1 MHGRRNRRQLCSEY
15 FSLTFSSATLRKYIF
30 HHYLMHKLMNKTSRL
45 QQQAIRFSNA
55 QHDTSI
61 PSKSIR
67 RYLPSQESPIDLG
80 TWLLTVNNISIAL
93 CTDGHLMQ
101 LALDF
106 ILEIP
111 FRKDQTFAWP
121 KNMSIS
127 LFVVTG
133 ISLNFCSYQ
142 LHHAGIHKLWIIIY
156 L

>member
-15 FSLTFSSATLRKYIF
+15 FSRTFSSATLRKYIF

-55 QHDTSI
+55 QHDTSM
-61 PSKSIR
+61 PSRSIR

-93 CTDGHLMQ
+93 CTDGHLMLQAPGVPNCQ
-101 LALDF
+101 LQVALDF

-111 FRKDQTFAWP
+111 FRKDQTFA
-121 KNMSIS
+121 
-127 LFVVTG
+127 
-133 ISLNFCSYQ
+133 
-142 LHHAGIHKLWIIIY
+142 
-156 L
+156 